1 MSDYDQKSALA
12 FNSSKVSKVWSDR
25 RFRFAECIIPPK
37 LNNRSTGADDGIIV
51 LYLRNNCLT
60 FGNGE
65 KIVGK
70 IQLEP
75 KSYKM
80 YFKYKLHQK
89 NVIEIQNTIS
99 NFIKIQDTS
108 YSKCISITFIPIT
121 LQYIKLLKQFIK
133 INLLTM

>member
-12 FNSSKVSKVWSDR
+12 FNSSKVSKVLSDR

-60 FGNGE
+60 FGNGK

-89 NVIEIQNTIS
+89 
-99 NFIKIQDTS
+99 
-108 YSKCISITFIPIT
+108 
-121 LQYIKLLKQFIK
+121 
-133 INLLTM
+133 M

>member
-12 FNSSKVSKVWSDR
+12 FNSSKVSKVLSDR

-70 IQLEP
+70 IQLE
-75 KSYKM
+75 
-80 YFKYKLHQK
+80 QE
-89 NVIEIQNTIS
+89 VT
-99 NFIKIQDTS
+99 
-108 YSKCISITFIPIT
+108 KCISNTNYT
-121 LQYIKLLKQFIK
+121 KKC
-133 INLLTM
+133 N